1 MSYDIKKASTEAPLL
16 FFMVESADHITALTG
31 ASPTVVISKNG
42 GAFASPSGSVT
53 EIADGWYKVAGNAT
67 DTGTAGPLA
76 LHATAASGDPSDVLF
91 NVVGYD
97 PQLADL
103 GILEVQLTESYAA
116 TTVVPTTAQALQMI
130 LQTLLGFVQSGSTL
144 TIYKRDNATTA
155 IVGTFNSSSNAT
167 GVTQTT

>member
-42 GAFASPSGSVT
+42 GAFASPSGSIT

-97 PQLADL
+97 PQVSDLA
-103 GILEVQLTESYAA
+103 LTPSSESYVAEGSLG
-116 TTVVPTTAQALQMI
+116 TYSQILLLIQQFLTDKSVVGT
-130 LQTLLGFVQSGSTL
+130 TL
-144 TIYKRDNATTA
+144 TVTKLDGATTA
-155 IVGTFNSSSNAT
+155 ATFTLNSSSSPT
-167 GVTQTT
+167 SITRTT